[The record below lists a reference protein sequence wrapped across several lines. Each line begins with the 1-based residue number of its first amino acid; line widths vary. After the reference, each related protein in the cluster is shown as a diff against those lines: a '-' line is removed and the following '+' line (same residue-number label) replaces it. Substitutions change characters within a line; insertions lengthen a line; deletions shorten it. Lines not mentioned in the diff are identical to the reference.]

1 VPASVEKRIY
11 DFLRLNKAKDFCDN
25 CIANRV
31 SRPDGAN
38 VNPSQVRNAT
48 SAFEVTKEFTRSQ
61 GTCPICQ
68 ENKKIIRALWAGLRA
83 IVVEE
88 DI

>member
-1 VPASVEKRIY
+1 MPASVEKRIY
-11 DFLRLNKAKDFCDN
+11 DFLRLNKSKDFCDN

-68 ENKKIIRALWAGLRA
+68 ENKKIIRAL
-83 IVVEE
+83 
-88 DI
+88 